1 MEGKLKG
8 MRLEG
13 KEAQGTQEGELR
25 TAAFHVSFQRF
36 PRFGVLLELPPHT
49 LGSLGLSAPS
59 QTEKWAQLLIFIVP
73 ELYPIV
79 GSPFLDLILIP
90 ETAIEQESG

>member
-8 MRLEG
+8 MRLEE

-36 PRFGVLLELPPHT
+36 PRFGVLFELSPHT
-49 LGSLGLSAPS
+49 LCFWGLSTTS

-73 ELYPIV
+73 ELYPTV
-79 GSPFLDLILIP
+79 GSQFLDLILIP